1 MSAFST
7 FYGGDGMYS
16 YDMNVIAS
24 LKDKASRLPLCPGV
38 YLMKDKGG
46 KIIYVG
52 KSKAL
57 KNRVMSYFT
66 DLDSH
71 TVKTSHLVSTIR
83 DFEVMLTTTEMEALA
98 LENRLIKLH
107 TPKFNIKLKDGKSY
121 PYIKVTM
128 NEEYPRILVDRKRV
142 NDGARYFGP
151 YSGMAT
157 AYDIVNTAR
166 KTFGIPDCKRSFP
179 KDIGKM
185 RPCLNYQIG
194 LCSGPCTGKISVEEY
209 RKIFADVLPFLGGSI
224 SAVKKSLTEQ
234 MEFASENMMYETAAL
249 NRDRIKSL
257 TKLWD
262 KQKVVAAPNVEQDV
276 ISLYT
281 DETTSAIAVFYIR
294 SGAVTD
300 KECFVYGADMIIDAD
315 ALASF
320 IFELYRIREYIPKE
334 ILLDYPITDDDL
346 TALSELLTEKAGRK
360 VTIRLP
366 EKGNLK
372 QLCDM
377 VRQNAKE
384 YAKQYNTK
392 LEKESDT
399 LIRLAQ
405 LLSLE
410 VVPEKIEAFD
420 ISNYGNENITAGK
433 VRLENGKF
441 IKSAYRTYKISGSQ
455 DDYAS
460 MTEAVRR
467 RFSHTEDE
475 FPDLLLLDGGKT
487 HVGVIK
493 PVLAEMGIDIPVFG
507 MVKDEYHKT
516 RALTTEDEEISIARE
531 QPVFLLIYKLQEE
544 VHRYTISRMTGAK
557 RKTLKRSSLQNISGI
572 GPSKAKTL
580 LNAFGGLNGVKN
592 ASYEDLTAVKG
603 ISSKD
608 AEQII
613 KYFTHK
619 D

>member
-1 MSAFST
+1 MT
-7 FYGGDGMYS
+7 N
-16 YDMNVIAS
+16 YDYNVIS
-24 LKDKASRLPLCPGV
+24 QLKEKASNLPLCPGV
-38 YLMKDKGG
+38 YLMKDKSG

-57 KNRVMSYFT
+57 KNRVLSYFS
-66 DLDSH
+66 DLNSH
-71 TVKTSHLVSTIR
+71 TVKTAHLVSAIR
-83 DFEVMLTTTEMEALA
+83 DFEVMLTTTEIEALA

-121 PYIKVTM
+121 PYIKVTV

-151 YSGMAT
+151 YSGMSV

-166 KTFGIPDCKRSFP
+166 KAFGIPDCKRSFP
-179 KDIGKM
+179 KDIGKA

-194 LCSGPCTGKISVEEY
+194 LCSGPCTGKISSEEY
-209 RKIFADVLPFLGGSI
+209 KKVFSDVLPFLGGSI
-224 SAVKKSLTEQ
+224 DAVKKSLTKQ
-234 MEFASENMMYETAAL
+234 MEFAAENLMFESAAL

-281 DETTSAIAVFYIR
+281 DEPSSAIAVFYIR
-294 SGAVTD
+294 SGAITD
-300 KECFVYGADMIIDAD
+300 KECFVYGADTIVDGD
-315 ALASF
+315 ALTSF
-320 IFELYRIREYIPKE
+320 IFELYRIREYVPRE
-334 ILLDYPITDDDL
+334 ILLDFPIPSSDL
-346 TALSELLTEKAGRK
+346 TALSELLSEKAGRK
-360 VTIRLP
+360 VVLRLP

-377 VRQNAKE
+377 VRQNARE
-384 YAKQYNTK
+384 YAKQYNTRI
-392 LEKESDT
+392 EKESDT

-410 VVPEKIEAFD
+410 VVPERIEAFD

-433 VRLENGKF
+433 VCIENGKF
-441 IKSAYRTYKISGSQ
+441 VKSAYRTYKISGTQ

-460 MTEAVRR
+460 MTEAIRR
-467 RFSHTEDE
+467 RFAHTEDE

-487 HVGVIK
+487 HVSVIK
-493 PVLAEMGIDIPVFG
+493 PVLAEMGVDIPVFG

-544 VHRYTISRMTGAK
+544 VHRYTVSRMTSSK
-557 RKTLKRSSLQNISGI
+557 RKSIKRSTLQNIGGI
-572 GPSKAKTL
+572 GPTKAKTL
-580 LNAFGGLNGVKN
+580 LGTFGGLNGVKN
-592 ASYEDLTAVKG
+592 ASYNDLIAVKG
-603 ISSKD
+603 ITKTD
-608 AEQII
+608 AENII
-613 KYFTHK
+613 KYFNDK
-619 D
+619 E